1 MTKVELALI
10 LQIIDTH
17 TIKRSY
23 NYGAPDTIEID
34 DVDKLKQH
42 TRNYAKRQLTWFRK
56 NPALNITI

>member
-23 NYGAPDTIEID
+23 NYGAPDTIEIK
-34 DVDKLKQH
+34 DVDLLKTDIIKQYEEVMKDA
-42 TRNYAKRQLTWFRK
+42 N
-56 NPALNITI
+56 N